1 MNKIELLEQKPIE
14 IDEEIQPMIKKLDDN
29 LVNNFG
35 IVDLSDRITFI
46 TLAIVSYKMNDF
58 SLVGGYSF
66 NIFKTSIEKE
76 IEHAINKFKDI
87 DEIIEAVL
95 ATFKSIKASKEPGKE
110 NIGAFIE
117 KIIEISDL
125 IDEMNWGYED
135 MMNELFE
142 YFDNLAER
150 IPA

>member
-29 LVNNFG
+29 LINNFG

-46 TLAIVSYKMNDF
+46 TLSIVSYKMNDF
-58 SLVGGYSF
+58 SLIGGPSF

-76 IEHAINKFKDI
+76 IEHAIKETENK

-95 ATFKSIKASKEPGKE
+95 ATFKSIRASKEPGKE
-110 NIGAFIE
+110 NIGSFIE